1 MIKDNLLK
9 KYKKIFFKLK
19 LNFKKIQEFIKN
31 SKTKGIDTGLSS
43 LCYFSSSEMSLGHHF
58 FIKKFL
64 NFNYIFKYLFF
75 FLNSFFQF
83 IMLII
88 FLYQREN
95 TFTKKNLYYLGLKK
109 ILTQEEILKTS
120 TLE

>member
-1 MIKDNLLK
+1 M
-9 KYKKIFFKLK
+9 K

-75 FLNSFFQF
+75 FIKKLFSIYNAYFFF
-83 IMLII
+83 IRGKN
-88 FLYQREN
+88 FHQ
-95 TFTKKNLYYLGLKK
+95 KKIYITWVLKK